1 MLSRNAEGLYWMGRY
16 LERAEHLSRLLL
28 LQIETLVDRPLRD
41 IDFGWTPIYGQL
53 DRAPLVGALEPS
65 GTDDLALADS
75 YTLADDLTFERANP
89 DSVRNCLAAGREN
102 ARQMRHCIS
111 AEMWS
116 SLNLTWLRVR
126 DVQLQDIWKDSPEGF
141 YIETVR
147 DIEAFWGV
155 ADATM
160 YRDES
165 WHFTRL
171 GRHLERA
178 QLVSSLLLAHL
189 AAEAG
194 GGPDGAA
201 SDPEWISL
209 LRACQAFDAYTRT
222 HGFEIRAERVL
233 DLLVAAPRAPR
244 ALCRA
249 LDACAESLDGIGLG
263 PVAAADAAARQAA
276 GQLAAGLGADWRR
289 AGDAQAV
296 LGETLAR
303 CRDLPSRVMTAFV
316 DYPVDGLPAD

>member
-28 LQIETLVDRPLRD
+28 LQIETLVDRPIRE
-41 IDFGWTPIYGQL
+41 IDYGWKRIYDQL
-53 DRAPLVGALEPS
+53 GRAPVGGGLEPS
-65 GTDDLALADS
+65 GTDDIALADS

-89 DSVRNCLAAGREN
+89 DSVLNCLAAGREN

-126 DVQLQDIWKDSPEGF
+126 EVQLRDVWKDSPEDF

-147 DIEAFWGV
+147 EIEAFWGI

-171 GRHLERA
+171 GRYLERA
-178 QLVSSLLLAHL
+178 QLVSCLLLAHL
-189 AAEAG
+189 AGTSG
-194 GGPDGAA
+194 GGA
-201 SDPEWISL
+201 SDSEWISL
-209 LRACQAFDAYTRT
+209 LRTCQAFDAYTRT
-222 HGFEIRAERVL
+222 HGFEIHPERVL
-233 DLLVAAPRAPR
+233 DLIIIASRAPR
-244 ALCRA
+244 TLCRT
-249 LDACAESLDGIGLG
+249 LDICSDALDGIDPG
-263 PVAAADAAARQAA
+263 PVAAADAAVRQAA
-276 GQLAAGLGADWRR
+276 RQLGARTGADWRR
-289 AGDAQAV
+289 AGNPRAA
-296 LGETLAR
+296 LGETLAQCQDFHHR
-303 CRDLPSRVMTAFV
+303 IMTAFV
-316 DYPVDGLPAD
+316 DYPMDEIPTP

>member
-16 LERAEHLSRLLL
+16 LERAGHLSRLLL
-28 LQIETLVDRPLRD
+28 LQIETLVDRPIRE
-41 IDFGWTPIYGQL
+41 IDYGWKRIYGQL
-53 DRAPLVGALEPS
+53 GRAPLVGGLEPS
-65 GTDDLALADS
+65 GTDDIALADS

-89 DSVRNCLAAGREN
+89 DSVWNCLAAGREN

-116 SLNLTWLRVR
+116 SLNLMWLRVR
-126 DVQLQDIWKDSPEGF
+126 GVQLQDVWRDSPEDF
-141 YIETVR
+141 YIDTVR
-147 DIEAFWGV
+147 EIETFWGV
-155 ADATM
+155 TDTTM

-189 AAEAG
+189 ASESGSGLDG
-194 GGPDGAA
+194 GA
-201 SDPEWISL
+201 SDSEWISL

-222 HGFEIRAERVL
+222 YGFEIRPERVL
-233 DLLVAAPRAPR
+233 DVLIIAPRAPR
-244 ALCRA
+244 TLCRA
-249 LDACAESLDGIGLG
+249 LDICSDALDGIDPG

-276 GQLAAGLGADWRR
+276 GQLGARLGADWQR
-289 AGDAQAV
+289 AGDPEAT
-296 LGETLAR
+296 LGEMLAQ
-303 CRDLPSRVMTAFV
+303 CQDLHHRIMTAFV
-316 DYPVDGLPAD
+316 DYPADEIPTA